1 MSAPRRP
8 RGMGEEIP
16 VRSYRMDDVTYQA
29 IVAKAR
35 DCTPPRT
42 VSDLTRALLLAWLD
56 DELGV
61 AFLGDVVTRD
71 GQPLVSVEQQHF
83 GSSRPFDDG
92 PVFDHELDPY
102 PTAPGLCGQCGEW
115 HFKTAMTHG

>member
-1 MSAPRRP
+1 
-8 RGMGEEIP
+8 MGIEVP
-16 VRSYRMDDVTYQA
+16 VRSYRMDDTTYRA
-29 IVAKAR
+29 IVAKAQASN
-35 DCTPPRT
+35 PPRT

-71 GQPLVSVEQQHF
+71 GQPLALPAGLEPPQ
-83 GSSRPFDDG
+83 
-92 PVFDHELDPY
+92 FDHELDPF